1 MRWICSCVGED
12 IDDAVAGG
20 KFSVGK
26 HWTTNRRYSDGMEG
40 RLGVDCCRA
49 GEGGRGGKPAV
60 SLIFYL
66 LLIFFW
72 AELKCSLWPFRFNP
86 TRGDLI
92 KECLDMVFGCE

>member
-40 RLGVDCCRA
+40 RWVSIAAERVR
-49 GEGGRGGKPAV
+49 EGGAG
-60 SLIFYL
+60 SLL
-66 LLIFFW
+66 
-72 AELKCSLWPFRFNP
+72 
-86 TRGDLI
+86 
-92 KECLDMVFGCE
+92 